1 MVLAEPFL
9 SPNSFGQPEGVGM
22 CKEDVRISRKTAA
35 KSVVKTPAG
44 VTAEPVFPARPDRV
58 AIVFSFSGT
67 LVPNPDA
74 MMLLQTE
81 PSATSPVLAAIT
93 LGRPSTVLRL
103 EDVGILITYPIYL
116 SDLNTVGE
124 SVTITE
130 VFFTEALND
139 L

>member
-1 MVLAEPFL
+1 
-9 SPNSFGQPEGVGM
+9 M

-44 VTAEPVFPARPDRV
+44 LTAEPIFPARPDRV

-67 LVPNPDA
+67 QVPNPDA

-81 PSATSPVLAAIT
+81 PSVTSPVLAAIT
-93 LGRPSTVLRL
+93 IGRPSVVLRL
-103 EDVGILITYPIYL
+103 EDVGVLVTYPLYL
-116 SDLNTVGE
+116 SDLNTAGE

-130 VFFTEALND
+130 VFYTEALSD